1 MKPGAK
7 FNIIKKT
14 LFNLGLVFGS
24 VLIVILLLEVAL
36 RFTHYNILISRYEE
50 FRYYYIS
57 DPKKGYD
64 IKPNVGKFQSNVD
77 NKIYFPI
84 WSNELGCFD
93 DPYRGE
99 KDYILLLGDSF
110 VHGHAPLA
118 DKWGSQLEKLL
129 GYRVLK
135 CGVDGYGTKQAY
147 LKAQEI
153 IEIAKTAPRLI
164 ILGYCLNDLED
175 DYLFPNQTVIDGYL
189 VHLKELQN
197 IKTGEL
203 SLRENLEKKFSL
215 LSSGSLIKIKNFIKR
230 NSIIGRIFADF
241 VKDNIMST
249 PKNNICNNVFLSFLE
264 FPWIDNA
271 WKNHFKNI
279 DLVKSLAIKN
289 NAKLLI
295 VIIPTREQVYPF
307 LFDWQGAGLN
317 PERPNKKIINFLNN
331 AGIGYV
337 NLLPLFKEYA
347 NQLPRNLLSPSDD
360 LYWQYDG
367 HWSINGEHLAG
378 LLVAKDILED
388 KVIPITH
395 RDERLRLINQQLAE
409 FRETQAA
416 R

>member
-1 MKPGAK
+1 M
-7 FNIIKKT
+7 IKNK
-14 LFNLGLVFGS
+14 LFNLGILFGS
-24 VLIVILLLEVAL
+24 VLVVILLLELAL
-36 RFTHYNILISRYEE
+36 RFTHYSFLMSRNEE
-50 FRYYYIS
+50 FRYYYKS
-57 DPKKGYD
+57 DLKKGCD
-64 IKPNVGKFQSNVD
+64 IKPNVNKFQSNVE
-77 NKIYFPI
+77 NKIYFPV

-99 KDYILLLGDSF
+99 KDYILLVGDSF
-110 VHGHAPLA
+110 VHGHAPFA

-135 CGVDGYGTKQAY
+135 CGVDGYGTKQEY

-153 IEIAKTAPRLI
+153 IGIIKTDPRLI
-164 ILGYCLNDLED
+164 ILGYFLNDLED
-175 DYLFPNQTVIDGYL
+175 DYLFPRQTVIDGY
-189 VHLKELQN
+189 VMHLKELQN
-197 IKTGEL
+197 IETGEV
-203 SLRENLEKKFSL
+203 SLRENLEKDFST
-215 LSSGSLIKIKNFIKR
+215 LSSGSFIKIKNIIKR

-241 VKDNIMST
+241 VKANIMSG
-249 PKNNICNNVFLSFLE
+249 PKSNINNKVSLSFFE
-264 FPWIDNA
+264 FPWIENA
-271 WKNHFKNI
+271 WKNHFENI
-279 DLVKSLAIKN
+279 DLLKSLAIKN

-295 VIIPTREQVYPF
+295 VIIPTREQVYQF
-307 LFDWQGAGLN
+307 LFDWQGARLN
-317 PERPNKKIINFLNN
+317 PETPNKKIINFLKN

-337 NLLPLFKEYA
+337 NLLPLLKEYA

-378 LLVAKDILED
+378 LLVAKDILES

-395 RDERLRLINQQLAE
+395 RDDKLRLINQQLAE